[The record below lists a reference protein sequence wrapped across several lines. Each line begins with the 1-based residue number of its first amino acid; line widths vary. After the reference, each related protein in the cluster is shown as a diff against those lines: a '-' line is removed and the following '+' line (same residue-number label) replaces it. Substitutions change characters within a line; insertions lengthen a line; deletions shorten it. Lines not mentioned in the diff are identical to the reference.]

1 MKLVQPRKGQ
11 KITDSQRRAIFGLAK
26 RNGLD
31 DEMIRSAV
39 ETVTGRT
46 IDFQHTGI
54 ADLTFSEANQL
65 IAKLGGVPFA
75 SRDLHRQRK
84 NAEIKRAVRKG
95 GNPDI
100 KSQLDLIAEL
110 ASQREQMRGK
120 PEALKSFIQRCI
132 KKDAPTTTTEA
143 TVIIEALKAMNRR
156 EGLWHAA

>member
-31 DEMIRSAV
+31 DETIRSAV
-39 ETVTGRT
+39 EAVTGRT
-46 IDFQHTGI
+46 VDFQHTGI
-54 ADLTFSEANQL
+54 SDLSFSEANGVMV
-65 IAKLGGVPFA
+65 KLGGVPFA
-75 SRDLHRQRK
+75 SRELHRQRAK
-84 NAEIKRAVRKG
+84 AEIKRAVRKG

-120 PEALKSFIQRCI
+120 PEALKAFCKRCI

-143 TVIIEALKAMNRR
+143 TIIIEALKAMNRR
-156 EGLWHAA
+156 EGLWAA